1 MAAGIFAIL
10 DDIAILLDDA
20 AVMSKVAAKKT
31 AGVLGDDLA
40 VGAEKASGFSASR
53 ELPVLW
59 AITKGSFRNKLIIL
73 PLAFLLSAFLP
84 WMIVP
89 ILLIGGVYLAFEGA
103 EKVYEVVTRKEHAKP
118 AAKTIEDPKE
128 LLEAE
133 EKKIKSAILTDFI
146 LSIEIIIIA
155 LGTVTSQPISIQII
169 VVSFIALLAT
179 VGVYGL
185 VALLVR
191 MDDAGFHLIERSEAM
206 TGGVKSLYKKT
217 GELLV
222 ASLPKII
229 KLLSI
234 VGTIAMLM
242 VGGGIFLHNVEA
254 VHHAFE
260 FLPGLTADITVGLV
274 VGLIAL
280 IIEKSIH
287 ALLPSKKEAVA
298 VTDESEKELS

>member
-10 DDIAILLDDA
+10 DDIAVLLDDA

-73 PLAFLLSAFLP
+73 PLAFLMSAFVP
-84 WMIVP
+84 WLIVP

-103 EKVYEVVTRKEHAKP
+103 EKIYEYVVPDHAHTKP
-118 AAKTIEDPKE
+118 SAETISDPEK

-133 EKKIKSAILTDFI
+133 EKKIKSAVLTDFI
-146 LSIEIIIIA
+146 LSVEIIIIA
-155 LGTVTSQPISIQII
+155 LGTVASQSLTIQII
-169 VVSFIALLAT
+169 VVTLIALLAT

-191 MDDAGFHLIERSEAM
+191 MDDAGFHLIDKSSEM
-206 TGGVKSLYKKT
+206 TGWMSSFYKKS
-217 GELLV
+217 GEILV

-229 KLLSI
+229 KLLSV

-242 VGGGIFLHNVEA
+242 VGGGIFIHNIDA

-260 FLPGLTADITVGLV
+260 FMPGITAEIASGLII
-274 VGLIAL
+274 GLIAL
-280 IIEKSIH
+280 AVEKMIK
-287 ALLPSKKEAVA
+287 ALIFSKKKSA
-298 VTDESEKELS
+298 